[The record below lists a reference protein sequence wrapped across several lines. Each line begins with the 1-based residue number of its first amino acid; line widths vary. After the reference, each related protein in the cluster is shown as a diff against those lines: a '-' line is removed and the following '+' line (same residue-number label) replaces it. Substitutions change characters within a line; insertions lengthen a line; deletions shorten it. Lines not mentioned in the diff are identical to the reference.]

1 VTGAQQSPP
10 SSLRIDF
17 YIRIDFHIR
26 VEADI
31 REMATRY
38 GPSED
43 LIAAVIEA
51 ESEFNP
57 RAVSC
62 RRGPRA
68 HATHV
73 AAFLAIE
80 GRTTVTHLPRTE
92 TVADVKAPLRARL
105 WGLGWRV
112 VLSVLVPFGWLAL
125 VFPSSTASIWFK
137 HLEREYLVW
146 RWRRSYEAKAIAGR
160 MPAQRLRRRTC
171 RARRQRELEGRPIL
185 TGCRSCRRKVD
196 DEPPAHSRCRS

>member
-1 VTGAQQSPP
+1 MTGAQQSPP

-146 RWRRSYEAKAIAGR
+146 RW
-160 MPAQRLRRRTC
+160 LRRRTC
-171 RARRQRELEGRPIL
+171 RARRQRELEGRLIL